1 MNVNTEEAIQITYG
15 NMSGNEIDE
24 GKDDANLQE
33 FFTVY
38 TSAEEEEDVDELIE
52 KTLIESR
59 KRNEDILIN
68 DVNMIK

>member
-1 MNVNTEEAIQITYG
+1 
-15 NMSGNEIDE
+15 MSGNEIDE

-33 FFTVY
+33 FLAVY